1 MNIVKNIVT
10 PVEVEAENLGE
21 AVEKAYT
28 LIPEIDTDHGKVS
41 YIVDACPSDSLM
53 NWAKY

>member
-21 AVEKAYT
+21 A
-28 LIPEIDTDHGKVS
+28 LIPEIDTDHGKVV